1 MNNLLLFLGLLFC
14 GWFFG
19 RRAEQRHYKSIIE
32 RELEFNALPAI
43 ASRFPPTDTA
53 YEQQLVAGST
63 VVSSDYFKSI
73 TAAMINIFGGEV
85 KPFEALIDRARRES
99 ILRMKAEAKSA
110 GADMVFNIKMETSQ
124 IAAGRTG
131 AIEVLAYG
139 TALIPANVVD
149 IASAPNVTDMN
160 VATPA

>member
-1 MNNLLLFLGLLFC
+1 MSNILIFLGLLLC
-14 GWFFG
+14 GWYFG
-19 RRAEQRHYKSIIE
+19 RRAEKKHYKSIIE

-43 ASRFPPTDTA
+43 ASRYPPTDTA
-53 YEQQLVAGST
+53 YNQKLVAGST

-99 ILRMKAEAKSA
+99 ILRMKLEAKNV

-124 IAAGRTG
+124 IAAGKIG

-139 TALIPANVVD
+139 TALIPATR
-149 IASAPNVTDMN
+149 SDMIN
-160 VATPA
+160 PSYTNTTTPS

>member
-1 MNNLLLFLGLLFC
+1 MTNLLVFLGLLFC

-19 RRAEQRHYKSIIE
+19 RRAEKRHYKSIIE

-85 KPFEALIDRARRES
+85 TPFEALIDRARRES
-99 ILRMKAEAKSA
+99 ILRMKAEARNA

-131 AIEVLAYG
+131 AVEVLAYG
-139 TALIPANVVD
+139 TALIPANVTNV
-149 IASAPNVTDMN
+149 PNVTDMN
-160 VATPA
+160 AATPV

>member
-1 MNNLLLFLGLLFC
+1 MSNVLVFLALLLC

-19 RRAEQRHYKSIIE
+19 RRAEKRHYKSIIE

-43 ASRFPPTDTA
+43 ASRIPPADAA
-53 YEQQLVAGST
+53 YDQQLVAGST

-99 ILRMKAEAKSA
+99 ILRMKAEAKA
-110 GADMVFNIKMETSQ
+110 VGADMVFNIKMETSQ

-139 TALIPANVVD
+139 TALIPRNTVKFSNTNAAMSV
-149 IASAPNVTDMN
+149 
-160 VATPA
+160 

>member
-1 MNNLLLFLGLLFC
+1 MSNLLIFLGLLAC
-14 GWFFG
+14 GWYFG
-19 RRAEQRHYKSIIE
+19 RRAEKKHYKSIIE
-32 RELEFNALPAI
+32 RELQFNALPAI
-43 ASRFPPTDTA
+43 ASRYPPTEGL
-53 YEQQLVAGST
+53 YNQQLVAGNT

-99 ILRMKAEAKSA
+99 VLRMKAEAKKV

-124 IAAGRTG
+124 IATGKIG

-139 TALIPANVVD
+139 TALIPVR
-149 IASAPNVTDMN
+149 APIVNPTDAHIRN
-160 VATPA
+160 